1 MNLPVIDKAFYEMIH
16 QKGIE
21 EKLGVERNYVYQL
34 RNKLKNDIGIS
45 MDTKLELLKKSGWK
59 EDAAR
64 YTDQD
69 LVKLVNFTLATSAK
83 AKEFGAEYI
92 VEKWRG
98 SKK

>member
-59 EDAAR
+59 EDAAK
-64 YTDQD
+64 YTDKD
-69 LVKLVNFTLATSAK
+69 LVSLVNFTLTTSTK

-92 VEKWRG
+92 VEKWR